1 MHEVGLQTH
10 GHLHVDVVVDLL
22 LVDQLDLRVVLR
34 NLVETQQVQQVQP
47 NHGVLLLGGGDHAIE
62 LIVVRAENAN
72 VALEVRDVLAL
83 NRQES
88 CVFVNFACED
98 ALFGVAHL
106 AGGDVLKLGNVDHQ
120 FLHGVV
126 ARGERVRLLL
136 DLLESLQVVHDAL
149 NGR

>member
-1 MHEVGLQTH
+1 LHEVGLQTH

-88 CVFVNFACED
+88 CVFVNFARED

-106 AGGDVLKLGNVDHQ
+106 AGRDVLKLGNVDHQ

>member
-88 CVFVNFACED
+88 CVFVNFARED